1 MIRAP
6 PGSVAALFTEKP
18 VRFWVSV
25 KVWPHRPSLPP
36 LSNHRVD
43 LWPPQGSCES
53 PKARQLGAPTHL
65 RPFTRHLLCHP
76 PPIRTTAAAVAAA
89 VLETLERKHQTT
101 LIKASEPQ
109 LKLNNF
115 EGYFYFLCDAI
126 CRGKRESCDSGNL
139 HSSRAAPGRQNWQVL
154 NLDRANFQSRWWQ
167 LTLLGTRLRS
177 EGFSVQVSVQ
187 VVVVVG
193 EGARIPSEPC

>member
-43 LWPPQGSCES
+43 LWPPEGSCES

-65 RPFTRHLLCHP
+65 RPFKHHLLCHP
-76 PPIRTTAAAVAAA
+76 PPCRTTAAAAAE
-89 VLETLERKHQTT
+89 LETLERKHQTT
-101 LIKASEPQ
+101 LIKASEAQ
-109 LKLNNF
+109 LKLNN
-115 EGYFYFLCDAI
+115 LRAI
-126 CRGKRESCDSGNL
+126 FIFSVILSAEERE
-139 HSSRAAPGRQNWQVL
+139 RAA
-154 NLDRANFQSRWWQ
+154 
-167 LTLLGTRLRS
+167 TR
-177 EGFSVQVSVQ
+177 ETCTAAEQHQGDGMGKFW
-187 VVVVVG
+187 
-193 EGARIPSEPC
+193 I

>member
-6 PGSVAALFTEKP
+6 AGSVAALFTEKP

-43 LWPPQGSCES
+43 LWPPQGGCES

-65 RPFTRHLLCHP
+65 QPFTRHLLCHP
-76 PPIRTTAAAVAAA
+76 PPIWTTAAAAAA
-89 VLETLERKHQTT
+89 AELETLERKHQTT

-109 LKLNNF
+109 LKLNNLRSIF
-115 EGYFYFLCDAI
+115 ILSAMLSAAE
-126 CRGKRESCDSGNL
+126 RE
-139 HSSRAAPGRQNWQVL
+139 RAA
-154 NLDRANFQSRWWQ
+154 
-167 LTLLGTRLRS
+167 TRETCTAS
-177 EGFSVQVSVQ
+177 EQHQGDGIGKF
-187 VVVVVG
+187 
-193 EGARIPSEPC
+193 